1 MLPGLAGIAGFSG
14 EGAVALTDPNFANT
28 IVLLSGDGTNGSQ
41 VFPDESAAGRGNAG
55 FGANASVET
64 LTSKVFGTGS
74 IRFSAITG
82 AWLSYAD
89 HADFTLGTSDFTQEL
104 FVRFDGNA
112 TVQSIASHWG
122 AAGQRGWSFEWRN
135 NIGTPDLR
143 FIGTSDGTTGV
154 SVVAGA
160 FSPTP
165 GTYYYL
171 CAERSGN
178 TFRLYTGSPG
188 GAATMLATATNAISF
203 FNSTAQFRLSGV
215 ADSTAC
221 VVGNMDEF
229 RFTLGVARYA
239 SDAGFTVPT
248 AAFPRS

>member
-14 EGAVALTDPNFANT
+14 EGAVALTDPNFAST

-178 TFRLYTGSPG
+178 TAS
-188 GAATMLATATNAISF
+188 NAISF

-221 VVGNMDEF
+221 VVGNVDEF

>member
-1 MLPGLAGIAGFSG
+1 MSFFINPFSYG
-14 EGAVALTDPNFANT
+14 VGAPPATDPNFANT

-89 HADFTLGTSDFTQEL
+89 HADFTLGTSDFTIEL

-122 AAGQRGWSFEWRN
+122 AAGQRGSSGATISARRICASSGLRMERPAFPLSLEPSARRREHT
-135 NIGTPDLR
+135 IISAPSALETSSGFTPANRAGRRPCLR
-143 FIGTSDGTTGV
+143 PR
-154 SVVAGA
+154 
-160 FSPTP
+160 PT
-165 GTYYYL
+165 
-171 CAERSGN
+171 RFHS
-178 TFRLYTGSPG
+178 
-188 GAATMLATATNAISF
+188 
-203 FNSTAQFRLSGV
+203 STARRSSG
-215 ADSTAC
+215 
-221 VVGNMDEF
+221 
-229 RFTLGVARYA
+229 
-239 SDAGFTVPT
+239 
-248 AAFPRS
+248 